1 MSNQYKYFKIG
12 LASPE
17 EILSWSH
24 GEVLK
29 HETINYRT
37 LKPEMDGLFCERIFG
52 PNKDY
57 QCACGKSKKS
67 DKGKICDKC
76 GVEIT
81 ESKVRRERMGH
92 IKLASPVVHTW
103 FLRNSPSPLA
113 ALLNIKTK
121 DLEEVV
127 YLASYIVIDPG
138 KTSQTNLVKNQVL
151 TEQEY
156 AMLQDQLPP
165 NSFKALTGAE
175 AVKTLLKSIDLVQL
189 ESDLRRQSKTRSKQ
203 NRDKIIK
210 RLEVVEAFLKSDNK
224 PEWMVLDVLPVIP
237 PALRPMVQLEGGRFA
252 TTDLNDLYRRILNRN
267 NRLKKEY
274 EQKAPHL
281 IIKNERRMLQ
291 EAVDALI
298 DNTKRGKKSNVDKAH
313 KLKSLSD
320 MLRGKQ
326 GRFRQNLLG
335 KRVDYS
341 GRSVIVVGPSL
352 KMYQCGIPK
361 EMALILFKPFVL
373 HRLTQ
378 EGNSIAVANR
388 MCDEQSNNVWN
399 ILEEVIKEHPVLL
412 NRAPTLHRLG
422 IQAFEPVLIE
432 GKAIR
437 LHPLVCTPFNA
448 DFDGDQMAIHV
459 PLSLEAQAEARLLM
473 LASNNILNPRDGN
486 PVVTPSQD
494 MILGN
499 YYLTIE
505 RKGLEN
511 EGHFFKDYDEAY
523 TAYKNGVITLHTRI
537 FVDISYLPQS
547 KFDVDKLPSKYLF
560 TTVGKMI
567 FNTILPVEFP
577 YLNEPTDVNLT
588 KETPLKYFLPKSGNF
603 EENFNEFLAREE
615 VTPFK
620 KKFIGKIIAEV
631 FKKFKITETSKMLD
645 RIKDLGYKYSTVSG
659 ISISMADV
667 LNYEGKERRIKK
679 AEEKVEEITNFYELG
694 LTTNKERKKQVEEEW
709 KNAKDEIQKG
719 LWAELAKNRDNN
731 IFIMADSGS
740 RGNESHFAQ
749 LAGMR
754 GLMSN
759 TAGETIEVPVKANF
773 REGLS
778 VAEFFI
784 STHGARKGSTDTALK
799 TAESGYLTRRLV
811 DVSQS
816 VIVSQ
821 EDCGTENGFYVENII
836 DENTKDD
843 NGKPKVIVEMYQRC
857 IGRFAAKDVVN
868 PETGEIIAF
877 RNELITED
885 MAQKIKEAKLERVC
899 IRSAVTC
906 AAKTGICMKCYG
918 RNLATNMVVEVGEA
932 VGVIAAQSIG
942 EPGTQLTMR
951 TFHTGGVA
959 SGADITQG
967 LPRVQELFE
976 ARKPKGK
983 ATISEIDGKVES
995 IVNTKAGKQI
1005 TIYNELTDQKEVYT
1019 VDATSELLVG
1029 EGDEVKRG
1037 NKLMKGSIHP
1047 KELIRVLDATAA
1059 QKYIIEEVQKV
1070 YHTQDVGISDK
1081 HIEIIIHQMM
1091 RKIEVVLEGDTHLL
1105 PGHQVSVNE
1114 FNDAVKQAMR
1124 KGGKLPVGRQLLLGI
1139 TKAALA
1145 SDSFLSASSF
1155 QETTR
1160 ILTSAAIQSKVDT
1173 LEGLKENTIIGGL
1186 IPAGTG
1192 ILVEDTFECE
1202 HKPVEEVPVMED
1214 ENEKEKVRYRDLQE
1228 NYDDESDFD
1237 ANFEETPLEEL
1248 DSDDESADIQDGY
1261 EDDFD
1266 DNFED

>member
-52 PNKDY
+52 PSKDY

-113 ALLNIKTK
+113 TLLNIRTK

-138 KTSQTNLVKNQVL
+138 KTTVTGLEKGQVL
-151 TEQEY
+151 TEQQY
-156 AMLQDQLPP
+156 ASLLEELPP
-165 NSFKALTGAE
+165 HSFIALTGAE
-175 AVKTLLKSIDLVQL
+175 AVKTLLKSIDLEAL
-189 ESDLRRQSKTRSKQ
+189 ESELRRKSKTRSKQ

-210 RLEVVEAFLKSDNK
+210 RLETVEAFLHSDNK
-224 PEWMVLDVLPVIP
+224 PEWMILDVLPVIP

-298 DNTKRGKKSNVDKAH
+298 DNTKRGKKSAADKAH

-373 HRLTQ
+373 RELTKQ
-378 EGNSIAVANR
+378 GNSIAVANR
-388 MCDEQSNNVWN
+388 MCDEQMSNVWT

-437 LHPLVCTPFNA
+437 LHPLVCNPFNA

-499 YYLTIE
+499 YYLTLE
-505 RKGLEN
+505 RKGQEN
-511 EGHFFKDYDEAY
+511 EGHFYKDYDEAY

-547 KFDVDKLPSKYLF
+547 KFDLEKLPSRYLF
-560 TTVGKMI
+560 TTIGKMI

-577 YLNEPTDVNLT
+577 YLNEPTDYNLT
-588 KETPLKYFLPKSGNF
+588 NETPIKYFLVPGKNGY
-603 EENFNEFLAREE
+603 EESYNELLARDE

-620 KKFIGKIIAEV
+620 KKFITRIIAEV
-631 FKKFKITETSKMLD
+631 FKRFKITETSKMLD
-645 RIKDLGYKYSTVSG
+645 RIKDLGYKYSTISG
-659 ISISMADV
+659 LSISMADV
-667 LNYEGKERRIKK
+667 LNYEGKEKRINL
-679 AEEKVEEITNFYELG
+679 AEEKVEEISQFYDMG
-694 LTTNKERKKQVEEEW
+694 IITNKERKKLVEDEW
-709 KNAKDEIQKG
+709 QNARTEIQKG
-719 LWAELAKNRDNN
+719 LWAELSKNKDNN
-731 IFIMADSGS
+731 IFMMADSGS
-740 RGNESHFAQ
+740 RGNESNFSQ

-754 GLMSN
+754 GLMNN
-759 TAGETIEVPVKANF
+759 TAGEIIEVPVKANF

-816 VIVSQ
+816 VVISM

-843 NGKPKVIVEMYQRC
+843 SGNPKVIVEMYQRC

-868 PETGEIIAF
+868 TETGEIIAF
-877 RNELITED
+877 RNELIDEA
-885 MAQKIKEAKLERVC
+885 MAEKIKEAKLEKVC
-899 IRSAVTC
+899 IRSNVTC
-906 AAKTGICMKCYG
+906 AAPNGVCMKCYG

-959 SGADITQG
+959 SAADITQG

-983 ATISEIDGKVES
+983 ATISEIDGRVES

-1005 TIYNELTDQKEVYT
+1005 TIHNELTDEKEVY
-1019 VDATSELLVG
+1019 VIDATSELLVS
-1029 EGDEVKRG
+1029 EGDEIKRG
-1037 NKLMKGSIHP
+1037 AKLMKGSIHP
-1047 KELIRVLDATAA
+1047 KELIRVLDSVAV

-1070 YHTQDVGISDK
+1070 YHAQDVGISDK

-1091 RKIEVVLEGDTHLL
+1091 RKVEVILEGDTHLL

-1114 FNDAVKQAMR
+1114 FNDAVR
-1124 KGGKLPVGRQLLLGI
+1124 KALRTGGKLPVGRQLLLGI

-1202 HKPVEEVPVMED
+1202 HSPVEVEANDNNNVFEESYKESSDD
-1214 ENEKEKVRYRDLQE
+1214 ENMD
-1228 NYDDESDFD
+1228 YDP
-1237 ANFEETPLEEL
+1237 NFEETPLEEL
-1248 DSDDESADIQDGY
+1248 DSLDSVDVTDGY
-1261 EDDFD
+1261 EDDYND
-1266 DNFED
+1266 EDYN